1 VLSSAFSSWQADPGR
16 IINLSCD
23 PTTCVVVMVLISPRA
38 VLHADSSV
46 LNLSDTLRRRVPSI
60 GRSEPDGTR

>member
-1 VLSSAFSSWQADPGR
+1 MLCSAFSGWQAGPSR

-23 PTTCVVVMVLISPRA
+23 PTTCVAVMVLISPTA

-46 LNLSDTLRRRVPSI
+46 LNLSDTLRRHVPSTI
-60 GRSEPDGTR
+60 VC